1 MESSQAGPLLQT
13 SNTSYVIR
21 RNGRNTC
28 VLVHWYMSHVV
39 CNPPPRQQAKVLQS
53 SGIVLLF
60 EMCYA
65 YVYGLYRSIEQD
77 QDAFAGAITDHPGE
91 V

>member
-13 SNTSYVIR
+13 SNTSYVE
-21 RNGRNTC
+21 TPAC
-28 VLVHWYMSHVV
+28 WYMSHVV
-39 CNPPPRQQAKVLQS
+39 CNPPPLQKAKVLKS